1 MCCEHTFMAL
11 DNAGVW
17 LSFDCAVS
25 IISVKNRQVD
35 LLSLEILVAHP
46 RVRNRDEA
54 LTKKAFGV

>member
-1 MCCEHTFMAL
+1 MAL